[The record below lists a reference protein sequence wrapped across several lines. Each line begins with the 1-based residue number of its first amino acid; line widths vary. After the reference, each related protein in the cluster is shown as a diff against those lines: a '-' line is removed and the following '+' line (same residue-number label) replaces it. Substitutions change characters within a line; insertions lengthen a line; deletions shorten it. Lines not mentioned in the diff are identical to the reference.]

1 MMSPVRSRDRLLAE
15 GLRGWLLALLLLSPG
30 WGASLYLVFFATPQY
45 ASEASFVVR
54 TARSSAPAAGL
65 ASLFAAVGIAQPNDH
80 AHTVQEFML
89 SRDAVRQLQER
100 IALREIYARAPGDPF
115 FGFPSALNGTSDEH
129 LWRYYRRM
137 TEVVFNANS
146 GITSIRVR
154 AFTPADAQAIVQELL
169 ALGEQTVNSMN
180 TRVLADGVRIASLE
194 VSRAEE
200 RVAAA
205 QAALSEFRAR
215 ELTLDPQR
223 GSVLATELI
232 GRLNGELAA
241 ARAQLAELRAISPT
255 TPAIPSLQG
264 RIAAL
269 TTQIGEERERAVSGP
284 EGLTRQLGTFDRLN
298 LEREFANRL
307 LTGALQGLQAA
318 RLEAQRQQLF
328 IERVTEPTRID
339 YAGYPQ
345 VTRWVLTNMM
355 LNLVAVMIGWLL
367 FVGARE
373 HQRGLAVRRRA

>member
-1 MMSPVRSRDRLLAE
+1 
-15 GLRGWLLALLLLSPG
+15 
-30 WGASLYLVFFATPQY
+30 
-45 ASEASFVVR
+45 
-54 TARSSAPAAGL
+54 
-65 ASLFAAVGIAQPNDH
+65 
-80 AHTVQEFML
+80 
-89 SRDAVRQLQER
+89 
-100 IALREIYARAPGDPF
+100 
-115 FGFPSALNGTSDEH
+115 
-129 LWRYYRRM
+129 M